1 MCGIIGLFKNR
12 GNQNWDVDCIFDT
25 VMHWRRKGVDGIGF
39 LAVKSEGCFTRSCF
53 LSPSDFLIKHG
64 GAFKE
69 ILTSPSTKAVFM
81 HNRWRSTGLPG
92 EKGVQPFVGKRYIVM
107 HNGHLSPTNRLP
119 VNETWKYVAGSDS
132 EYICAY
138 LNRESVLNMNPI
150 ENITKSLHEIYD
162 VYNQIG
168 VVLIFD
174 TWESKLYLF
183 RDNART
189 LVYDLASTNALG
201 NFWNNRD
208 LALRFSEKVFDVE
221 HGGLLCIDPL
231 TGKIDQVLNLLENNG
246 NQQYV
251 PTRDLL
257 RGPGIGGLLNVHAH
271 YGNAASSK
279 KNCNGQRIQVYGASK
294 WLREEKNAPMV
305 IAIPRVL
312 REKVGVQ
319 VGDMVLVRNR
329 NLGRTA
335 ELTVCRT
342 DKRLLSAIPFLNN
355 NPEAHACLPPIVRE
369 ILVLTQVDYRS
380 RSFCF
385 KKVFSTIDIYKKNI
399 SAP

>member
-12 GNQNWDVDCIFDT
+12 RNQNWDVDCIFDT

-39 LAVKSEGCFTRSCF
+39 LAVKPEGCFTRSYF
-53 LSPSDFLIKHG
+53 LTPSDFLIRHG
-64 GAFKE
+64 GEFKE

-119 VNETWKYVAGSDS
+119 VNENWEYAAGSDS

-138 LNRESVLNMNPI
+138 LNRESVLNLNPV
-150 ENITKSLHEIYD
+150 ENITNSLRKIYD

-168 VVLIFD
+168 VVLILD
-174 TWESKLYLF
+174 IWESKLYLF

-189 LVYDLASTNALG
+189 LVYDLVNSNTLG

-208 LALRFSEKVFDVE
+208 LAIRFSKGVFDVE
-221 HGGLLCIDPL
+221 HGGMLCIDAL
-231 TGKIDQVLNLLENNG
+231 TGQIDQILNLFDNNG
-246 NQQYV
+246 NHQYV

-257 RGPGIGGLLNVHAH
+257 RGPGIGKLLNVHAR
-271 YGNAASSK
+271 YGNSDSSNK
-279 KNCNGQRIQVYGASK
+279 DSIARRIPVYGAPK
-294 WLREEKNAPMV
+294 QLRKENRAPMV
-305 IAIPRVL
+305 IGVPQSL
-312 REKVGVQ
+312 REKIGVQ
-319 VGDMVLVRNR
+319 VGDKVIVRNSSL
-329 NLGRTA
+329 NRTT

-342 DKRLLSAIPFLNN
+342 DNRLLSAIPFLNN
-355 NPEAHACLPPIVRE
+355 NPKAHACLPPTVRE
-369 ILVLTQVDYRS
+369 MLALTQVDYRN
-380 RSFCF
+380 RSVCF
-385 KKVFSTIDIYKKNI
+385 NKVFSTIDIDKKI
-399 SAP
+399 F